1 MQNYDG
7 AIIREYSSKLYA
19 RAAWN
24 LFLFPFFLGGLGGIA
39 CGVWLGRDWG
49 FGGLFAGV
57 FVGYYIASQR
67 AFQLRLLAQS
77 AMCQV
82 QIEENTRPTRAEP
95 TFNFEE
101 SESQR
106 TSATEVSDDELVK
119 NCVTRLSSAGCR
131 VNRAVN
137 GGWEVT
143 VPSGASL
150 VAKSLDELRELTTQ
164 HAP

>member
-7 AIIREYSSKLYA
+7 AIIREYASKLYA

-24 LFLFPFFLGGLGGIA
+24 LFLFPVFLGGLGGIA
-39 CGVWLGRDWG
+39 AGVWLGRDWG
-49 FGGLFAGV
+49 LGGLVTGV
-57 FVGYYIASQR
+57 LVGYYIASQR

-77 AMCQV
+77 ALCQA
-82 QIEENTRPTRAEP
+82 QIEENTRSTHAEP

-101 SESQR
+101 DKSQR
-106 TSATEVSDDELVK
+106 SSTNEVPDNELVK
-119 NCVTRLSSAGCR
+119 NCVARLSSAGCS
-131 VNRAVN
+131 VNRAVD

-143 VPSGASL
+143 DPSGGSL
-150 VAKSLDELRELTTQ
+150 IAKSLDELRALTGQ